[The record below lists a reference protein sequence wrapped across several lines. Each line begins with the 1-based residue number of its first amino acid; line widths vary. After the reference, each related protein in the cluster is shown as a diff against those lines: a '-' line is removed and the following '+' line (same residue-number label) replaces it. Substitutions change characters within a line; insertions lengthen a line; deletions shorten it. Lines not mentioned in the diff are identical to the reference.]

1 MKQQN
6 QKIKSKKELEELNK
20 QQQDKEMNKL
30 DSEIKFN
37 EKEFWENRT
46 KTYIEETKHIDK
58 WHKQINPNN

>member
-1 MKQQN
+1 MKT
-6 QKIKSKKELEELNK
+6 KKELEELNK

>member
-58 WHKQINPNN
+58 WYKKNEATS